1 MQTYEIGYASA
12 SVTGPLV
19 VVTLI
24 AATRQLHLLEFG
36 IGTTG
41 QVTTGPVALGT
52 PAAAGTGSTGT
63 VLQATDPSD
72 PAASAHLVTGAFAT
86 TQPTAPAV
94 PFRQFSLPTASVA
107 GVAWGWEPGELI
119 VPTGGQLVLWLISG
133 QYTFI
138 GYIKVAEGG

>member
-1 MQTYEIGYASA
+1 MQTYETGYASA
-12 SVTGPLV
+12 SVTGPLR

-24 AATRQLHLLEFG
+24 AATRPFHLLEFG

-41 QVTTGPVALGT
+41 QVTVGPVALGP
-52 PAAAGTGSTGT
+52 PAVLGTGSAGT
-63 VLQATDPSD
+63 ALTAVNPSD

-86 TQPTAPAV
+86 IQPTAPAV
-94 PFRQFSLPTASVA
+94 PYRQFSLPSASVA
-107 GVAWGWEPGELI
+107 GTVWGWEPGELI
-119 VPTGGQLVLWLISG
+119 VPTGGQLVLFLISG